1 MENEYFDLTKLL
13 KGCKRMVKQQAAR
26 KNIVLKGPILED
38 PSHSIYF
45 RQLFGDVNRYS
56 QVGINFLSNA
66 IKFTRPN
73 GVVSVHLSV
82 IEVLDDEIPS
92 SDSSVSVSEDGS
104 APDKEILDS
113 NKS

>member
-56 QVGINFLSNA
+56 
-66 IKFTRPN
+66 
-73 GVVSVHLSV
+73 
-82 IEVLDDEIPS
+82 
-92 SDSSVSVSEDGS
+92 
-104 APDKEILDS
+104 
-113 NKS
+113 